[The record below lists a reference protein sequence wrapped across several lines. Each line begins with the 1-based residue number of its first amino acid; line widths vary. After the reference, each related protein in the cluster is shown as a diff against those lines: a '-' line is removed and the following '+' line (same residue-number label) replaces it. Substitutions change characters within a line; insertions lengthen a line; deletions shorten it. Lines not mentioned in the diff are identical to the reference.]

1 MHPLRRYQSVI
12 GGPRSYQTLAYVG
25 GATAEGVWASFFGH
39 PLAYQGQ
46 ASASGHLRLGGRH
59 QYAGAAQAAGQLDLG
74 QPLLR
79 YASQARAAG
88 RLTLGSRTLY
98 AASATA
104 DGAFVLAR
112 PALAYR
118 GEAAAD
124 GAMIVRPSL
133 LLRYAA
139 ATLAS
144 GRLFLRDAL
153 ALETLDHV
161 YVINVESSAVSTYR
175 AFALQSFAIVDGVAY
190 GVGPDGLYVL
200 GGNTRS
206 GAPIASHVRTGLMPL
221 GGNLQSRV
229 EDVRLVMANNG
240 QVVVKAGVVENGQ
253 INEYWYQPLSV
264 PASATREQIC
274 KIGKGLASLY
284 WHFEIHNQAG
294 SAGEIAQIDLHP
306 IPLSRRR

>member
-1 MHPLRRYQSVI
+1 MRPLRRYQSVI
-12 GGPRSYQTLAYVG
+12 GGPHSYQTLAYAG
-25 GATAEGVWASFFGH
+25 SATAEGVWATFFGH
-39 PLAYQGQ
+39 PLAYQEQ
-46 ASASGHLRLGGRH
+46 VSASGQLRLGGRY
-59 QYAGAAQAAGQLDLG
+59 QYAGIAQAAGQLDLG

-112 PALAYR
+112 PILAYR
-118 GEAAAD
+118 GKASAD
-124 GAMIVRPSL
+124 GALLVRPSL
-133 LLRYAA
+133 RLRYR
-139 ATLAS
+139 ATVLAD

-153 ALETLDHV
+153 ALAALDHV
-161 YVINVESSAVSTYR
+161 YAVNAESGAVSTYR
-175 AFALQSFAIVDGVAY
+175 AFALQSFAIVDDMAY

-206 GAPIASHVRTGLMPL
+206 DAPIASHVRTGLMPL

-229 EDVRLVMANNG
+229 EDVRLVMAADG
-240 QVVVKAGVVENGQ
+240 PVIVKAGVVENGQ

-284 WHFEIHNQAG
+284 WRFEIHNQAG